1 MKKKVLEKLKEVI
14 DPEVGVNVVDLGLIY
29 GVEVKGDTIVIKM
42 SFTTPSCPLLGFL
55 VNQVQEKAKELK
67 EVKEVK
73 VELVWDP
80 PWSPER
86 ISEEGKRVM
95 GL

>member
-29 GVEVKGDTIVIKM
+29 DVEMKGGLVVIKM
-42 SFTTPSCPLLGFL
+42 SFTTPACPLLGFL
-55 VNQVQEKAKELK
+55 VNKVQEKVQELK

-86 ISEEGKRVM
+86 ISDEGKRAM